1 MANPWDIPRSA
12 PLRAGVRNEDEL
24 FLSVGRALSKW
35 EGLEAEM
42 GGIYAALTT
51 GPGERYV
58 APAIRAFGAV
68 TNTNSRAEMIAQAAE
83 AFFHLTAF
91 HLTADYVQKKVEL
104 ETELKDI
111 LKSYRGWAGRRND
124 IAHGYSTASQHPDY
138 TDDSQPIITTYSLCP
153 SHGHSRK
160 WELNMEPA
168 YHYISREIDSFGVA
182 FDALALQVSYFA
194 AKLDVW
200 RGSERNR

>member
-24 FLSVGRALSKW
+24 FLSVGRALSRW

-42 GGIYAALTT
+42 GGLYAAFTT
-51 GPGERYV
+51 GPSERYI
-58 APAIRAFGAV
+58 APAIRAFGTI
-68 TNTNSRAEMIAQAAE
+68 TNTNSRAEMIAHAGE
-83 AFFHLTAF
+83 AFFHLTVDDA
-91 HLTADYVQKKVEL
+91 HTEVAL
-104 ETELKDI
+104 ESELKDI

-138 TDDSQPIITTYSLCP
+138 TDDNQPIITTYSLCP

-160 WELNMEPA
+160 WELNMEPT
-168 YHYISREIDSFGVA
+168 YHYIPREIDSFGVA

-194 AKLDVW
+194 AKIDVW
-200 RGSERNR
+200 RGEREG